1 MAGYIDDGYT
11 RKGYIKPLDG
21 FHEGLR
27 FEYRPATVV
36 DRSRML
42 ARVAACGGTK
52 PEQIEKAVREA
63 SRCIVEKLVSWDAAN
78 REGEVLKI
86 NEQTLSNF
94 EPHLHGQLFDI
105 ITGTQPSDENPVD
118 EEAELKN

>member
-27 FEYRPATVV
+27 FEYRPVTVV
-36 DRSRML
+36 ERSRIL

-52 PEQIEKAVREA
+52 PEQIEKGVREA
-63 SRCIVEKLVSWDAAN
+63 SRCIVEKLTSWDLVN
-78 REGEVLKI
+78 REGEAVKI
-86 NEQTLSNF
+86 SEEGVSRL